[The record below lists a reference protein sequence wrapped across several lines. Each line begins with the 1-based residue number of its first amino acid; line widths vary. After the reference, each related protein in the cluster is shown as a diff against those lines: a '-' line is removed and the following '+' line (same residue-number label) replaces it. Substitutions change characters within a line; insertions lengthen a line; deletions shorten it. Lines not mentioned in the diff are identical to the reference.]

1 MFEAYQEVVQY
12 VYVVPPSRAK
22 QPTDK
27 TSSDQSD
34 SSSDQKIRLC
44 DYDEARSELLI
55 RGGKKVM
62 ARENFIFS
70 LSSLWI
76 FG

>member
-1 MFEAYQEVVQY
+1 MVLEQY
-12 VYVVPPSRAK
+12 LYAGPLVEQK
-22 QPTDK
+22 QPMDK
-27 TSSDQSD
+27 TSWYQSD
-34 SSSDQKIRLC
+34 SSSYQKIRLY

>member
-1 MFEAYQEVVQY
+1 MH
-12 VYVVPPSRAK
+12 
-22 QPTDK
+22 K
-27 TSSDQSD
+27 TSSYQSD
-34 SSSDQKIRLC
+34 SSSYQKIRLY

>member
-1 MFEAYQEVVQY
+1 M
-12 VYVVPPSRAK
+12 
-22 QPTDK
+22 DK
-27 TSSDQSD
+27 TSSGQPD
-34 SSSDQKIRLC
+34 SSSDQKIRLY